1 MSKNL
6 CKLFCAVSCAF
17 CLMAAST
24 VSAAVV
30 TPKEI
35 PQQGLA
41 MPRTVKS
48 AEMFSLESATRCTV
62 KLEENNLITTV
73 PFKSSAFR
81 LESELS
87 SDALPRYMVN
97 GYSFEKVTAERAIYN
112 LVKGI
117 DIKVAVSKGE
127 YPTVSAKDLKGDLT
141 SVVNKITSDAG
152 LFYTYDADKKYLKI
166 LRNNSWRLY
175 VPASRSIM
183 MTALDALRGVGIHD
197 IVPSWDNYSI
207 AFTGGIDVEKKAKKL
222 INFFNN
228 EETIVAFDVVL
239 YRITEGRSPID
250 WQNLVAHFGTD
261 SMNSN
266 VKGIVGRLV
275 VSSLDD
281 INNPSFISFVNDYA
295 NISIVSEGVVM
306 IPNGWSSRF
315 DVGRCGNIYEPESNL
330 SLLIKASL
338 RQDGKI
344 QASLALDTSR
354 GEITNFN
361 SFTTDVG
368 DTVLVFGIPGSILSP
383 VLADSEVAVFMTP
396 RLIRVVKASYS
407 W

>member
-6 CKLFCAVSCAF
+6 CKLFYAVSCAF
-17 CLMAAST
+17 CLMIASAEAS
-24 VSAAVV
+24 VII
-30 TPKEI
+30 PQEI
-35 PQQGLA
+35 PQQKLA
-41 MPRTVKS
+41 TPRTVKS
-48 AEMFSLESATRCTV
+48 AEMFSLESATRCNV
-62 KLEENNLITTV
+62 KLDEQNLITTV

-87 SDALPRYMVN
+87 SDSLPRYMVT
-97 GYSFEKVTAERAIYN
+97 GYTFDKVTAERAVYN
-112 LVKGI
+112 LVKNI

-141 SVVNKITSDAG
+141 SVINKITSDAG

-183 MTALDALRGVGIHD
+183 MTALDALRGIGIHD

-207 AFTGGIDVEKKAKKL
+207 AFTGSVEVEKKVKKL
-222 INFFNN
+222 INFFNS
-228 EETIVAFDVVL
+228 EDTIVAFDVVL
-239 YRITEGRSPID
+239 YRITDGKDPID

-261 SMNSN
+261 RMNSN

-275 VSSLDD
+275 VSSLEE
-281 INNPSFISFVNDYA
+281 INNPTFISFVNRYA
-295 NISIVSEGVVM
+295 DISIVSEGVVM

-315 DVGRCGNIYEPESNL
+315 DVGRCGNVYEPESNL

-354 GEITNFN
+354 GEITNFQ
-361 SFTTDVG
+361 SFTTEVG
-368 DTVLVFGIPGSILSP
+368 DTVLVFGVPGSILSP
-383 VLADSEVAVFMTP
+383 ILADSEVAVFMTP
-396 RLIRVVKASYS
+396 RLIRVIKASYS